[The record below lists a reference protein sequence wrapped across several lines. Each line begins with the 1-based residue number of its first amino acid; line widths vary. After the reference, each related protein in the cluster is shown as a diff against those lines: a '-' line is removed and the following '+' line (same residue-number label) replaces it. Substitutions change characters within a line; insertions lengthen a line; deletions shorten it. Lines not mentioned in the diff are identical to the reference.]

1 MCLFACVAGMALW
14 GQAAQAQQ
22 RPPVTAPSSDDATT
36 VDEIIV
42 TGSVLRG
49 IAEIENRRSTYAIVD
64 TISQDEIGSL
74 PDLTIAETMRR
85 ITGVTTIYNDDI
97 GQFASIRGCTPTLF
111 Q

>member
-1 MCLFACVAGMALW
+1 MTDFTQFLF
-14 GQAAQAQQ
+14 
-22 RPPVTAPSSDDATT
+22 
-36 VDEIIV
+36 
-42 TGSVLRG
+42 
-49 IAEIENRRSTYAIVD
+49 RSA
-64 TISQDEIGSL
+64 SQDEIGSL